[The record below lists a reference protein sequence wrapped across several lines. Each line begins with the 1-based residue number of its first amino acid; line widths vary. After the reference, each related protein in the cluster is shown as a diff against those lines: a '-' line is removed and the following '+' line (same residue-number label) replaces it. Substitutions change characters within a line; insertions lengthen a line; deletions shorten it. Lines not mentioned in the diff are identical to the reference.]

1 MNVPFKR
8 RTICCCTYAKKDA
21 MRFGV
26 VEWFSYYLGK
36 TLNLSEFCMENRNKA
51 FSH

>member
-21 MRFGV
+21 MRFG